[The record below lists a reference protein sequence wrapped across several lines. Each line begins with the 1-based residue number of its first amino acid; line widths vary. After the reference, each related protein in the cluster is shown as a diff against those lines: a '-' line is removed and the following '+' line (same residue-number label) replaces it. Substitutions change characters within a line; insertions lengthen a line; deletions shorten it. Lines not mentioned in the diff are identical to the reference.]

1 MSFPASTYTSS
12 SAAISD
18 FLNKAQAN
26 GLNVTASVD
35 ANGLVFA
42 TLANMFENVPNTTAI
57 ARSAV
62 VEAAGNVPAN
72 VSFVELSNETEAA
85 YAIDLVAPLPSEYG
99 LVKVIALGA
108 NDDDEVTMGIA
119 DLLNAPDG
127 DTLATFESEGVSLCI
142 VGTPAGWLYLG
153 DNAVTFSSD
162 D

>member
-26 GLNVTASVD
+26 GLNITASVD

-62 VEAAGNVPAN
+62 LADEGNIPSL
-72 VSFVELSNETEAA
+72 VSFVELANETEAS
-85 YAIDLVAPLPSEYG
+85 YAAVLPAPAVGEYG
-99 LVKVIALGA
+99 LVKVIAMGA
-108 NDDDEVTMGIA
+108 NDDDSVTI
-119 DLLNAPDG
+119 DITDVVNVPDG
-127 DTLATFESEGVSLCI
+127 DTLATFDADTETLVL
-142 VGTPAGWLYLG
+142 VGSPAGWVYLSHAG
-153 DNAVTFSSD
+153 VTLSTPD
-162 D
+162 